1 MFGFEDLKKRGGTA
15 FTAFTLT
22 IPSDSTISQNTWLR
36 RFGATSPFCL
46 SGPACSAFLFSTTTR
61 EKISL
66 SKTILFTSRSFLF
79 S

>member
-1 MFGFEDLKKRGGTA
+1 MEMFGFEDLKKRGGTA
-15 FTAFTLT
+15 FPLT
-22 IPSDSTISQNTWLR
+22 IPSDSTISQNTWVR

-61 EKISL
+61 ENISL